1 MNYITMKCGTNIT
14 HVIRINPFV
23 PNAPFLYPMKTP
35 ETVNFS
41 NIFKGQKKGA
51 LGTNGLN
58 VTKDL

>member
-1 MNYITMKCGTNIT
+1 MIISGIPVVASNFKGLIT
-14 HVIRINPFV
+14 FV

-51 LGTNGLN
+51 LGPNRLN